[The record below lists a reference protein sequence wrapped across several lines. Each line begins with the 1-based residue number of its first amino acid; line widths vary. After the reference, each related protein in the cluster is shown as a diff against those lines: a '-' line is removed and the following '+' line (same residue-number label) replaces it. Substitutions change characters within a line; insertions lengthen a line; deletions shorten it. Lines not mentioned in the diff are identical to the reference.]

1 MRSEPSSAAGRID
14 QEVEKLVRHALKEVP
29 YYRDAYAGGA
39 SALSDLAVL
48 GKASVRGRELAFLT
62 DGFVPSGLLFVETSG
77 TTGTPLR
84 RYYKSVEG
92 TRAALPLWKARRWYG
107 VTSPRMQACR
117 FSSDENDEGRA
128 KVRGS
133 VLSLSVRDLS
143 DAAFQEYHDALHQHR
158 PVWFQVVPSVAGLFS
173 RWLAER
179 GLTGPDSL
187 RLIELN
193 SEPTLPGDR
202 SAIRTAFPSAQ
213 LADHYGSKETWC
225 VAYECPQSVRHIMTE
240 NLTVEVLTDNGP
252 AAHGTGALI
261 VTNHRFQT
269 MPLLR
274 YDLGD
279 RVTVRAAECGC
290 GLSGPAIDV
299 VEGRIAEYA
308 LGDAGEPVY
317 QTFFDIGVRRALKA
331 WPGSIARYQ
340 FRQTG
345 AELTAVIEP
354 GRAWTPEAGRVLAE
368 YLKPT
373 FFASEVSVLLGGVVH
388 LPGRKFRSI
397 YSQGPDRPGDAR
409 RPVAQDVA
417 DSFRIGA
424 SPAPSTIGTGAQH
437 AGR

>member
-1 MRSEPSSAAGRID
+1 MGSEPSGSAGRAG
-14 QEVEKLVRHALKEVP
+14 QEVESLVRHALKEVP
-29 YYRDAYAGGA
+29 HYREAYPGGA

-48 GKASVRGRELAFLT
+48 GKAGVRGRESAFLT
-62 DGFVPSGLLFVETSG
+62 DGYVPSDLLFVETSG

-84 RYYKSVEG
+84 RYYRSVEG
-92 TRAALPLWKARRWYG
+92 TRAAMPLWKARRWYG
-107 VTSPRMQACR
+107 VTSPRLPACR

-143 DAAFQEYHDALHQHR
+143 DAAFQEYHDALLRHR
-158 PVWFQVVPSVAGLFS
+158 PVWFQVVPSVAGLFG
-173 RWLAER
+173 RWLTER

-202 SAIRTAFPSAQ
+202 SAIRTAFPSAR

-225 VAYECPQSVRHIMTE
+225 VAYECPLGVRHVLTE
-240 NLTVEVLTDNGP
+240 NLTVEVLTEDGP
-252 AAHGTGALI
+252 ASHGTGALI
-261 VTNHRFQT
+261 VTNHRFRT

-279 RVTVRAAECGC
+279 RVTVRAEECGC
-290 GLSGPAIDV
+290 GRSGPAIEV

-308 LGDAGEPVY
+308 VGDGGEPVY

-345 AELTAVIEP
+345 AELTTVIEP

-373 FFASEVSVLLGGVVH
+373 FFASEVSVLLGDVLH
-388 LPGRKFRSI
+388 EPGRKFRSVL
-397 YSQGPDRPGDAR
+397 SQGPDRPGDGR
-409 RPVAQDVA
+409 RTAAHDAA
-417 DSFRIGA
+417 DGFRTGA
-424 SPAPSTIGTGAQH
+424 GPAPSVGGTGVQH
-437 AGR
+437 AER